1 MPDRIYS
8 VSYNG
13 RIYDVRAPENVDPT
27 QLFSF
32 VQQQAGGG
40 AQEQKQDENLLEKIP
55 LVGGALAGA
64 ADIPLSFGQ
73 GLAGVGKTFTD
84 VFGAGN
90 AASDFLANVSDYV
103 DELKSSGSREDA
115 VKAAQIQ
122 KAAEGK
128 GTWEEVKA
136 ALYSFGLAPLE
147 TTASVAGSALP
158 FIAAG
163 LAAAPTGGTSLLPV
177 AAMAGLGTAS
187 GVGMLKGDIYDAVKT
202 EAMKAGAP
210 EEQAAA
216 AAEQAQEY
224 GGKNTDMIALGGA
237 LGAAASA
244 TGFTRQIAG
253 TIGKRAAARVA
264 AAQAERRAVEAAVRE
279 TGGELA
285 EFGARK
291 GVVRG
296 TLTGAAEE
304 AIPEAAQ
311 AGQERFAQNLALQR
325 EGYDVDLSAG
335 VAGQAAFEGI
345 ASLIPGGY
353 GGARETKFT
362 NLQARQEAAAGA
374 EAQVVAGRD
383 QLAAVLNDETAT
395 PEERDVAVSAYK
407 RSLENVFGDPA
418 FAEEMAA
425 AEQADIV
432 AQAEVRKQRAATA
445 AQEGETPTVT
455 PEIAGAPTPAT
466 EETPSALRR
475 RGVLPEDVIA
485 KAQTKVKADL
495 DLARASETSPLIREP
510 SDAEIAV
517 ATELYA
523 RDTRYAPIDLIN
535 AAISDADTK
544 AARAQQQEQ
553 VTAKPL
559 DIEEPVS
566 TATPV
571 EEASPA
577 AGIDIPEVMTPE
589 LEAFLAAEDQYEQV
603 APAALAE
610 EAPVAEAPAP
620 PAPLPTPQLE
630 IAAPN
635 LEFPQELQDAQAF
648 VNEYNPGFKINYHPE
663 MAKPYSYSVAGQK
676 QKIAGS
682 ATTNLETLKKRIINE
697 RPVQPKQV
705 IGGVPVKQI
714 PAGKARGLEE
724 RPPMSRDEIG
734 GTEDPAGA
742 LNVAQ
747 REQVK
752 LLNQEIDDARNQ
764 RMINDGERTQLVD
777 MLRTPDERGLMR
789 DTTWRLASTYQK
801 QIDVLTKEGL
811 ALRSEEIKL
820 AEKTG
825 RTIKEAVEQKKPL
838 TAEERNL
845 QKRIKDNATATKT
858 RGRELLK
865 QKQQIY
871 DNVRER
877 LKSIQ
882 DERAK
887 RIESAQRNYKAGR
900 INEVEYKRILR
911 EARPEPAI
919 RYRKGRAQPAGI
931 LLSDLTDAVGKI
943 TGKWRA
949 PLDVKMVQSISEL
962 PASIRTELEENRRA
976 DSFGFLKGKTVYLI
990 ADNMHSVDDVAPTL
1004 FHETLGHLGLRK
1016 AFREGL
1022 DNILTDIYNT
1032 NKNVAAAT
1040 DKWMRQN
1047 PDMYVTDENP
1057 LARAVEEVL
1066 AEASETGPMA
1076 VSKFDRL
1083 VSYLRGVARK
1093 IFGVERI
1100 KFSDREVRSM
1110 LAMAHELAIDGD
1122 SNAVGSTSI
1131 LYASPQ
1137 DADEQA
1143 EADLDVLN
1151 AERNTADAM
1160 AKMRAS
1166 ADRSDPAKFH
1176 RDTISGLTESLK
1188 GRNVKS
1194 WLKGL
1199 SLGRVMKQFIGG
1211 GGLQFLPTDG
1221 MLEYAETRLGADN
1234 PSVKAMREAADNVDR
1249 MNATRSTMRRSL
1261 ARIVR
1266 DLKDFVNLHGNTVLG
1281 DTMYYGNYYNMD
1293 LPKFTSGMSLE
1304 DAYKTDG
1311 VWRRY
1316 SKLLKKTDLTP
1327 AMRTDYEKKL
1337 RNRESEIRQG
1347 ITAWNELG
1355 KLRGGHNLYVRI
1367 RNMHRDMYQARRHLI
1382 KKYLANLKDA
1392 GVDEEVVNKMMRAY
1406 QEQYE
1411 RMNNMEVAPDK
1422 EDAHAAY
1429 PEVPVGV
1436 FHREYFPKRRFGN
1449 YWLRQK
1455 QTKLGEPILSFYST
1469 MAERDAALASFAD
1482 DMGFDPESSDA
1493 NEYYDLGNDA
1503 KRDLNGEFE
1512 GANTSTAF
1520 NRALNIVGN
1529 IDPKNFTPDMQKK
1542 LQADVYQLF
1551 LMASPEG
1558 SVGKQFIKSKNRLG
1572 WSQDILQIVGAS
1584 AEEYASDIAR
1594 LRFGQKIDQSIREAH
1609 SAYKSEP
1616 RPQQLLAKDFIN
1628 NLEQRIQGDMEPQP
1642 EGLANKIVPWMNQF
1656 AFVSFLTAP
1665 ATALVQI
1672 TALPIRVTPH
1682 LWGKYGLAGATKAM
1696 ARYTNVFNNVPRLE
1710 AENEQSKS
1718 YRILSLREASQVKNN
1733 KLRSDALRRATDE
1746 FGIIKPLS
1754 EFVMGNERTPET
1766 AAAGKIA
1773 DTRQK
1778 AYDAMTYLFDTTEQL
1793 TREVAFMA
1801 TYDLEYEKLTKGGM
1815 SSDESH
1821 EKAILA
1827 GRDVVNDTLG
1837 NYTNFN
1843 RPTVMKGSE
1852 LARALFLFK
1861 QYSVVTTKFFFTS
1874 MRAIFGKNTPT
1885 DVRVAAMKEAT
1896 GVLGMS
1902 FLFGGVTGLPLYS
1915 LGMLALEALQSAT
1928 DDDDDRK
1935 ERMRQNPITA
1945 DSVEA
1950 QFRYEWLP
1958 QKFGSPM
1965 FADAEGK
1972 GYPLSDIILNGP
1984 ISELSGWNFGSRVSL
1999 DFLGL
2004 WFRSPKDAD
2013 TWVGTV
2019 NNALVENIPGVSAS
2033 LNMAAMGEEFSK
2045 GNINDALKVG
2055 LPAAFRGMAKAYDF
2069 ANEGLRTKSEKIR
2082 LREEDITNGMLV
2094 GTALGFN
2101 PTQIAKLQQQT
2112 RDVLGR
2118 TRELQEGKSDL
2129 VGAYTRAVRRIRNGD
2144 ADGYSEAREA
2154 VQDIEEYNQK
2164 VGNPYFGIS
2173 YTNLVNALRGSLA
2186 EEAHDIHGM
2195 GLTEIEAFYADKTLR
2210 NQ

>member
-40 AQEQKQDENLLEKIP
+40 AQQQKQDENLLEKIP

-64 ADIPLSFGQ
+64 ADIPLSAAQ
-73 GLAGVGKTFTD
+73 GLASTGKTFTD

-103 DELKSSGSREDA
+103 DQLKSSGSREDA
-115 VKAAQIQ
+115 AKAAQIQ

-136 ALYSFGLAPLE
+136 ALASFGLAPVE
-147 TTASVAGSALP
+147 TTASVVGSALP

-163 LAAAPTGGTSLLPV
+163 LAAAPSGGTSLLPI

-187 GVGMLKGDIYDAVKT
+187 GVGMIKGDIYDAVKT

-224 GGKNTDMIALGGA
+224 GGKNLDQIALGGA

-244 TGFTRQIAG
+244 TGFSRQIAA

-264 AAQAERRAVEAAVRE
+264 AAQVERAAGTEV
-279 TGGELA
+279 
-285 EFGARK
+285 ARK

-304 AIPEAAQ
+304 AIPEATQ
-311 AGQERFAQNLALQR
+311 AGQERYAQNIALQR
-325 EGYDVDLSAG
+325 EGYDVDPWAG

-353 GGARETKFT
+353 GGFRDTRFS

-395 PEERDVAVSAYK
+395 PEERDVAMSAYK

-432 AQAEVRKQRAATA
+432 AQAEVRKQRAAAA
-445 AQEGETPTVT
+445 AQEGETPAVI
-455 PEIAGAPTPAT
+455 PETAGAPTPEA
-466 EETPSALRR
+466 EETPPALRR
-475 RGVLPEDVIA
+475 RGVLPEDVVA
-485 KAQTKVKADL
+485 EAQTKVKADL

-523 RDTRYAPIDLIN
+523 RDPRYAPIDLIN

-544 AARAQQQEQ
+544 AARAQQKER
-553 VTAKPL
+553 VAAKPI
-559 DIEEPVS
+559 DVEESVS

-571 EEASPA
+571 EEAPSPA
-577 AGIDIPEVMTPE
+577 GIEVPEVMTPE
-589 LEAFLAAEDQYEQV
+589 LEAFLAAEDQYEQA
-603 APAALAE
+603 APATLAE
-610 EAPVAEAPAP
+610 EVPVTEAPAP
-620 PAPLPTPQLE
+620 PAPLPAPQLE
-630 IAAPN
+630 IATPN
-635 LEFPQELQDAQAF
+635 PEFPQELQDAQAF

-663 MAKPYSYSVAGQK
+663 LAKPYSYSVAGQK

-682 ATTNLETLKKRIINE
+682 ATTSLETLKKRIIDE
-697 RPVQPKQV
+697 RPVKPRQV
-705 IGGVPVKQI
+705 IEGVPVKQI

-724 RPPMSRDEIG
+724 RPPMSRDELG

-747 REQVK
+747 QEQVK
-752 LLNQEIDDARNQ
+752 LLTQEIDDARNQ
-764 RMINDGERTQLVD
+764 RAINDGERTQLVD

-801 QIDVLTKEGL
+801 QIDVLTKEGR

-838 TAEERNL
+838 TAEERSL
-845 QKRIKDNATATKT
+845 QKRIKDNAEKTKN

-865 QKQQIY
+865 QKKQIY
-871 DNVRER
+871 DRVRER
-877 LKSIQ
+877 LQSIQ

-887 RIESAQRNYKAGR
+887 RIDDARSQRA
-900 INEVEYKRILR
+900 INEVEYKRVLR
-911 EARPEPAI
+911 EERPEPAT

-931 LLSDLTDAVGKI
+931 LLSDLTAAVDKI

-949 PLDVKMVQSISEL
+949 PLDVKMVQSIAEL
-962 PASIRTELEENRRA
+962 PANIRTELEENGRA

-1047 PDMYVTDENP
+1047 PDMYATDENP

-1143 EADLDVLN
+1143 EADRDVLD
-1151 AERNTADAM
+1151 AEQNTEDAM

-1166 ADRSDPAKFH
+1166 TDRSDPAKFH

-1266 DLKDFVNLHGNTVLG
+1266 DLKDFINLHGNTVLG

-1293 LPKFTSGMSLE
+1293 LPKFNAGMSLE

-1316 SKLLKKTDLTP
+1316 TKLLKKTDLTP
-1327 AMRTDYEKKL
+1327 AKRTDYEKKL

-1355 KLRGGHNLYVRI
+1355 KLRGGQNLYVRI

-1382 KKYLANLKDA
+1382 KKYIENLKDA
-1392 GVDEEVVNKMMRAY
+1392 GVDQEVVNKMMQAY

-1411 RMNNMEVAPDK
+1411 RMNNMEVAPDR

-1429 PEVPVGV
+1429 PEVPMGV

-1469 MAERDAALASFAD
+1469 MAERDAALGSFAD
-1482 DMGFDPESSDA
+1482 DMGFDPQSSDA

-1503 KRDLNGEFE
+1503 QRDLNGEFE

-1542 LQADVYQLF
+1542 LQTDVYQLF

-1558 SVGKQFIKSKNRLG
+1558 SVRKQFIKSKNRLG

-1609 SAYKSEP
+1609 SAYKDEP

-1628 NLEQRIQGDMEPQP
+1628 NLEQRVQGDMEPQP

-1656 AFVSFLTAP
+1656 AYVSFLTAP

-1696 ARYTNVFNNVPRLE
+1696 ARYTNVFNNAPRLE

-1718 YRILSLREASQVKNN
+1718 FRVLSLREAPQVKNN

-1746 FGIIKPLS
+1746 LGIVKPLS
-1754 EFVMGNERTPET
+1754 EFVMGKERTPET
-1766 AAAGKIA
+1766 AAAGKRA
-1773 DTRQK
+1773 DTMQK

-1827 GRDVVNDTLG
+1827 GRDAVNDTLG

-1843 RPTVMKGSE
+1843 RPTVMKSSE

-1874 MRAIFGKNTPT
+1874 MRAIFGKNTPA

-1915 LGMLALEALQSAT
+1915 LGMLALEALQNAT

-1984 ISELSGWNFGSRVSL
+1984 VSELSGWNFGSRVSL

-2019 NNALVENIPGVSAS
+2019 NNALVENIPGASAS

-2045 GNINDALKVG
+2045 GNVNDALKVG
-2055 LPAAFRGMAKAYDF
+2055 LPAALRGMAKAYDL

-2082 LREEDITNGMLV
+2082 LRKEDITNGELV
-2094 GTALGFN
+2094 GAVLGFN

-2118 TRELQEGKSDL
+2118 TKELQEGKSEL

-2144 ADGYSEAREA
+2144 ADGYIEAREA
-2154 VQDIEEYNQK
+2154 IQDIEDYNQK
-2164 VGNPYFGIS
+2164 VGNPYFGVS
-2173 YTNLVNALRGSLA
+2173 YTNLMNALRGSIA

-2195 GLTEIEAFYADKTLR
+2195 GLTEIEAAYVDKTLR